1 MHQLMWTPYWIL
13 AFWALWL
20 YVTEGLC
27 SHGCMSVYP
36 FRSNVLYHASR
47 RICQLEIFNHLSVKW
62 SCDCDCLVLIVCV
75 AAPTES
81 PGDEQ
86 RGVQGLAQLEA
97 GELEEIQRTF
107 LKVWNRGM
115 SWRHQRKH
123 TGGCFIFF
131 ARLDATE
138 AQELPP
144 PELKLME
151 SWGWMREVMKVWKMW
166 WVNEECVLF
175 VFAWVK

>member
-47 RICQLEIFNHLSVKW
+47 RICQLDIFNHLSVKW
-62 SCDCDCLVLIVCV
+62 SCDCDCLMLIVCV

-131 ARLDATE
+131 CPFGRNRGTGAAST
-138 AQELPP
+138 
-144 PELKLME
+144 
-151 SWGWMREVMKVWKMW
+151 
-166 WVNEECVLF
+166 
-175 VFAWVK
+175 WVKTNGKLRMDEGSNEGVEDVMSEWGVCAVCVCLG